1 MIIIQIQLII
11 WNVKSISIV
20 GNYSVYVNNTYTGKI
35 LDIKNEIIPNNDD
48 DISSSSN
55 INYIKFKILYLFY
68 IIIFF
73 YF

>member
-1 MIIIQIQLII
+1 MIIIQIQFII
-11 WNVKSISIV
+11 WNVKSIL
-20 GNYSVYVNNTYTGKI
+20 VNNTYTGKI

-48 DISSSSN
+48 DDDSSSN
-55 INYIKFKILYLFY
+55 INYIKFKILYLFL